1 MVIIYILL
9 GIIILFQ
16 FAYDLLLFVHDRRVN
31 TRLEKIERTLRI
43 KNEIDL
49 ED

>member
-1 MVIIYILL
+1 MVVIYIML

-49 ED
+49 KD